1 MHFYRT
7 RPGET
12 VDQAFR
18 LCMQSAGLFQP
29 EMAEIRK
36 SEPVILGEFGAFD
49 SVEKT
54 FEEAVDNMVRVRDL
68 ALETRL
74 NGMLFWTYDCF
85 EQDRLYHAAENWE
98 LFVTKLRDANA

>member
-1 MHFYRT
+1 
-7 RPGET
+7 
-12 VDQAFR
+12 
-18 LCMQSAGLFQP
+18 MQSAGLFRP

-36 SEPVILGEFGAFD
+36 KEPVILGEFGAFD

-54 FEEAVDNMVRVRDL
+54 FEEAVDNLVRVRDS
-68 ALETRL
+68 ALEARV

-98 LFVTKLRDANA
+98 LFVAKLHDPDAD